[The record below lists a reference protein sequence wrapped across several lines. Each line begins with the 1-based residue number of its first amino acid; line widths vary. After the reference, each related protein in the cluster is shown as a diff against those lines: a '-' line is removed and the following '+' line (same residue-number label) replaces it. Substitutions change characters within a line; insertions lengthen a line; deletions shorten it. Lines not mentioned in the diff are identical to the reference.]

1 MEEFEREKDQTPAPP
16 PVRREESLYM
26 LEPMTGQENQ
36 NAAGQNVRR
45 RPGRRVKKKKYPRW
59 YGVAAFLAGM
69 LAAGV
74 LAAVSRNWTPEIRWR
89 PDNKFSW
96 EYRNGGEDDDWS
108 EQTGIFLP
116 VAAKSE
122 NISFTL
128 QSERGESRTAPEVYK
143 LVNPSVVTV
152 VVDLEGN
159 GSALGTGVIF
169 TEDGYYLTN
178 YHVVDGGREC
188 TAVLNTGRRYRSL
201 YVAGDEDQDL
211 AILKMGIPD
220 DEDPVSPAAFGNSDL
235 LNVGDKVYAIG
246 NPLGVEFRG
255 TFTDGIV
262 SAMDRDVEVAGHI
275 MNLIQTNAA
284 LNVGNS
290 GGPLINEYGQ
300 VVGIN
305 VVKMSSSRST
315 VEGLGFAI
323 PSSGMYRLV
332 NDLLTYGESQP
343 EPLLGVVVYAETE
356 QVAENLWGLYVESA
370 DPEYPAA
377 KAGVQ
382 AGDYILSANG
392 IPMTSSRDLLWA
404 RHQCY
409 AGGELNLTIWRGGE
423 QLEVILQFPE

>member
-1 MEEFEREKDQTPAPP
+1 MEEFEREKDQTPT
-16 PVRREESLYM
+16 PVRWEESLYM
-26 LEPMTGQENQ
+26 LEPTAGQESQ
-36 NAAGQNVRR
+36 NAAGRDARR
-45 RPGRRVKKKKYPRW
+45 RPGRRVKKKRHPRW

-74 LAAVSRNWTPEIRWR
+74 LAAVSRNWAPEIRWR
-89 PDNKFSW
+89 PDSKFSW
-96 EYRNGGEDDDWS
+96 EYRSGGEDDDWS

-152 VVDLEGN
+152 VVDLEGS

-178 YHVVDGGREC
+178 YHVVDGGHEC

-211 AILKMGIPD
+211 AILKMEIPD
-220 DEDPVSPAAFGNSDL
+220 DEAPVSPAVFGNSDL

-262 SAMDRDVEVAGHI
+262 SAMDRDVDVGGRV
-275 MNLIQTNAA
+275 MTLIQTNAA

-356 QVAENLWGLYVESA
+356 EIAEGLWGLYVESA
-370 DPEYPAA
+370 DPAYPAA

-382 AGDYILSANG
+382 AGDYILSAGG

-404 RHQCY
+404 RRQCY
-409 AGGELNLTIWRGGE
+409 AGDELNLTIWRGGE
-423 QLEVILQFPE
+423 QLEVILQFPES